1 MAKRTSKSQGIT
13 KLHQAPRFDM
23 AKKPIRQRFY
33 LKPLTWALSYP
44 DVIKH
49 RLTIN
54 KKGMEGI
61 KGPYLLLCTHMA
73 FLDFKVTTA
82 ALFPQRASYV
92 VAIDGFLNREW
103 LLRNA
108 GGICKRKFTNDIQL
122 IRQIRHVLVQQKTIL
137 ALYPEA
143 RYSLVGTNAVL
154 PEALGKMAKLLGFPV
169 VMLNMHGHYLNSPC
183 WNLTKRGN
191 RIEADMT
198 LLYSAEDLSAS
209 SAKEINSVI
218 NEAFTYDEYRWQ
230 KENKIIINHPKRAEG
245 LHKVLYQ
252 CPHCLTEYEMESKG
266 THLWCNH
273 CKKRWKMSE
282 LGELTSVGLAFDES
296 VHVTE
301 FTHIPSWYE
310 FEREQVRK
318 EIERGSYHI
327 EVTSLVEALPNARGY
342 IPLGGA
348 QLTHS
353 MEGFLLEGV
362 FDGEVFSL
370 SKPILSMYSCHIE
383 FNYFGKGD
391 CIDLS
396 TLNDTYYIYPQGEA
410 FSVTKMALATEELYA
425 YAKRLSTS

>member
-1 MAKRTSKSQGIT
+1 MAR
-13 KLHQAPRFDM
+13 
-23 AKKPIRQRFY
+23 KPIRQRSY

-44 DVIKH
+44 DVFKH

-54 KKGMEGI
+54 RKGMEGI

-82 ALFPQRASYV
+82 ALFPHRASYV

-103 LLRNA
+103 LLRIA
-108 GGICKRKFTNDIQL
+108 GGICKRKFTNDFLL
-122 IRQIRHVLVQQKTIL
+122 IRQIRHVLVEQKSIL

-143 RYSLVGTNAVL
+143 HYSLVGTNAVL
-154 PEALGKMAKLLGFPV
+154 PDSLGKMAKLLGFPV

-198 LLYSAEDLSAS
+198 LLYTSEDLATS
-209 SAKEINSVI
+209 SAKAINATI

-230 KENKIIINHPKRAEG
+230 KDNAIVIKHPKRAEG

-273 CKKRWKMSE
+273 CKKRWEMSV
-282 LGELTSVGLAFDES
+282 LGELEAVGLAFDES
-296 VHVTE
+296 TLFTE

-318 EIERGSYHI
+318 EIESGSYHI
-327 EVTSLVEALPNARGY
+327 EVPSLVEALPNAKGY
-342 IPLGGA
+342 IPLGEA
-348 QLTHS
+348 MLTHS

-362 FDGEVFSL
+362 FGGETFSL
-370 SKPILSMYSCHIE
+370 AKPVASLYSCHIE
-383 FNYFGKGD
+383 FDYFGKGD

-396 TLNDTYYIYPQGEA
+396 TLNDTYYVYPQGKA

-425 YAKRLSTS
+425 YEKRLSSS